1 MKKITL
7 TTIFLWI
14 AAIAYA
20 GVGPK
25 IQFKDSAIDF
35 GTASGGEIVNC
46 TFIFT
51 NTGDETLSIKSVQ
64 PSCGCTSAGNW
75 TKDVEP
81 GKTGTIPLRFDT
93 SHFSGAVSKATVVQC
108 NARSN
113 AVLSI
118 TLKGTV
124 YREWN
129 ASPQSATLLIYPNAS
144 NAAARVRIVNSGTN
158 YAALFHPTVSNAR
171 NSYVLQLA
179 TNAPGKDYI
188 LTVSVKPPLVT
199 PIDYGD
205 ITIQTSRSN
214 NLPVTIPLVLNR
226 LPWFNIYPCPISIPK
241 NYSNQFVELVTIVNN
256 APYSV
261 NLSNP
266 SFTDTNIQ
274 VTLASATPG
283 HYYTLK
289 VEIPP
294 NYRSTK
300 PMAVTV
306 QTSNTNEPSIQIPFV
321 RN

>member
-81 GKTGTIPLRFDT
+81 GKTGTLPLRFDT
-93 SHFSGAVSKATVVQC
+93 SHFSGAVSKAAVVQC

-129 ASPQSATLLIYPNAS
+129 ASPQTATLLIYPNAS
-144 NAAARVRIVNSGTN
+144 NATARVRIVNSGTN

-226 LPWFNIYPCPISIPK
+226 LP
-241 NYSNQFVELVTIVNN
+241 
-256 APYSV
+256 
-261 NLSNP
+261 
-266 SFTDTNIQ
+266 
-274 VTLASATPG
+274 
-283 HYYTLK
+283 
-289 VEIPP
+289 
-294 NYRSTK
+294 
-300 PMAVTV
+300 
-306 QTSNTNEPSIQIPFV
+306 
-321 RN
+321 